1 MGMDGRQRADYGLD
15 APPVVRNLL
24 IAGIGGLVVWGTAVA
39 GLWSGSAGFT
49 FAGNEVHVGIAPAG
63 LWIGIGCLAMAVW
76 MIWSSRVGKVRERE
90 RLLDTLTWRGDE
102 QVLDLGCGRGLMLIG
117 AARRLRTGRA
127 FGIDLWRT
135 EDLGGNSPAAARANA
150 AIEGV
155 ADRVT
160 FGTADM
166 RALPLARASIDVVLS
181 QAAVHNIVDASGRRQ
196 ALEEVARVLRP
207 GGTVLLADIRHVDEY
222 AEVLRERGLTA
233 EVEGSVVGRGLLTMV
248 TFGALRPGVLR
259 ARRTEVSV
267 RTAESE
273 VPREDRQFGR

>member
-24 IAGIGGLVVWGTAVA
+24 IAGIGGLVVRGTAA
-39 GLWSGSAGFT
+39 ARLWSGDAGFT
-49 FAGNEVHVGIAPAG
+49 VAGNEVRVRIAPAG
-63 LWIGIGCLAMAVW
+63 LWIGIGCLAMAAW

-127 FGIDLWRT
+127 IGVDLWRT

-160 FGTADM
+160 FETADM
-166 RALPLARASIDVVLS
+166 RALPLASGSIDVVLS
-181 QAAVHNIVDASGRRQ
+181 QAAVHNIVEASGRRQ
-196 ALEEVARVLRP
+196 ALEEAARVLRP

-222 AEVLRERGLTA
+222 AAVLRERGLTA
-233 EVEGSVVGRGLLTMV
+233 EVEGSVVGRGLLALV

-259 ARRTEVSV
+259 GRRTLEAS
-267 RTAESE
+267 
-273 VPREDRQFGR
+273 

>member
-24 IAGIGGLVVWGTAVA
+24 IAGIGGVVVWGTAA
-39 GLWSGSAGFT
+39 ARLWSGEAGFT
-49 FAGNEVHVGIAPAG
+49 VARNEVRVGIAPAG
-63 LWIGIGCLAMAVW
+63 LWIGIGCLAMAAW
-76 MIWSSRVGKVRERE
+76 LIWSSRVGKVRERE
-90 RLLDTLTWRGDE
+90 RLLDTLIWRGDE

-127 FGIDLWRT
+127 IGVDLWRT

-160 FGTADM
+160 FETADM
-166 RALPLARASIDVVLS
+166 RALPLASGSIDVVLS
-181 QAAVHNIVDASGRRQ
+181 QAAVHSIVAASGRRQ

-222 AEVLRERGLTA
+222 AAVLRERGLTA
-233 EVEGSVVGRGLLTMV
+233 EVEGSVVGRGLLALV

-259 ARRTEVSV
+259 GRRTLEAS
-267 RTAESE
+267 
-273 VPREDRQFGR
+273 

>member
-24 IAGIGGLVVWGTAVA
+24 IAGIGGFIIWGTAKA
-39 GLWSGSAGFT
+39 HLWSGSAGFT
-49 FAGNEVHVGIAPAG
+49 VAGNEVHVGIAPAG
-63 LWIGIGCLAMAVW
+63 LGIGVGCLAMAAW

-127 FGIDLWRT
+127 IGVDLWRT
-135 EDLGGNSPAAARANA
+135 EDLGGNSPAAAQANA

-160 FGTADM
+160 FETADM
-166 RALPLARASIDVVLS
+166 RALPLASASIDVVLS
-181 QAAVHNIVDASGRRQ
+181 QAAVHNIAEPSGRRQ
-196 ALEEVARVLRP
+196 AMEEVARVLRP
-207 GGTVLLADIRHVDEY
+207 GGTVLLADIRHLDEY
-222 AEVLRERGLTA
+222 AAVLRERGFTA
-233 EVEGSVVGRGLLTMV
+233 EVEGSVIIRWMLALV

-259 ARRTEVSV
+259 GRRVEGPVGP
-267 RTAESE
+267 AESE
-273 VPREDRQFGR
+273 A

>member
-1 MGMDGRQRADYGLD
+1 MDGRPRADYGLD

-24 IAGIGGLVVWGTAVA
+24 VAGIGGLVVWGTAA
-39 GLWSGSAGFT
+39 AHLWSGSARFT
-49 FAGNEVHVGIAPAG
+49 LGGSEVRVGIAPAG
-63 LWIGIGCLAMAVW
+63 LWTGIGCLAMAAW

-127 FGIDLWRT
+127 IGVDLWRAA
-135 EDLGGNSPAAARANA
+135 DLGGNSPAAAQANA

-160 FGTADM
+160 FETADM
-166 RALPLARASIDVVLS
+166 RALPLASASIDVVLS
-181 QAAVHNIVDASGRRQ
+181 QAAVHNIAEASGRRQ
-196 ALEEVARVLRP
+196 ALDEVARVLRP
-207 GGTVLLADIRHVDEY
+207 GGTVLLADIRHLSEY
-222 AEVLRERGLTA
+222 AAVLRERGLTA
-233 EVEGSVVGRGLLTMV
+233 EVEGSVVGRALLALV

-259 ARRTEVSV
+259 GRRAEVSV
-267 RTAESE
+267 RIAESE
-273 VPREDRQFGR
+273 VPREDRR

>member
-1 MGMDGRQRADYGLD
+1 MGMDTRQRADYGLD

-24 IAGIGGLVVWGTAVA
+24 IAGIGGLGVWGTAVA
-39 GLWSGSAGFT
+39 GFWSGSAGFT
-49 FAGNEVHVGIAPAG
+49 FAGNEVRVGIAPAG

-127 FGIDLWRT
+127 IGIDLWRT

-150 AIEGV
+150 AVEGV

-160 FGTADM
+160 LETADM
-166 RALPLARASIDVVLS
+166 RALPLASASIDVVLS
-181 QAAVHNIVDASGRRQ
+181 QAAVHNIVEASGRRQ

-233 EVEGSVVGRGLLTMV
+233 DVEGSVIGRGLLAMV

-259 ARRTEVSV
+259 GRRVD
-267 RTAESE
+267 A
-273 VPREDRQFGR
+273 GR

>member
-24 IAGIGGLVVWGTAVA
+24 IAGMGGLVVWGTAVA
-39 GLWSGSAGFT
+39 RLWSGNAGFT
-49 FAGNEVHVGIAPAG
+49 FAGNEVRVGIAPAG
-63 LWIGIGCLAMAVW
+63 LWIGVGCLAMAAW

-127 FGIDLWRT
+127 IGVDLWRT
-135 EDLGGNSPAAARANA
+135 EDLGGNSPAAAQANA

-155 ADRVT
+155 ADRVR
-160 FGTADM
+160 FETADM
-166 RALPLARASIDVVLS
+166 RALPLASASIDVVLS
-181 QAAVHNIVDASGRRQ
+181 QAAVHNIVEASGRRQ

-207 GGTVLLADIRHVDEY
+207 GGTVLLADIRHLDEY
-222 AEVLRERGLTA
+222 AEVLREQGLMA
-233 EVEGSVVGRGLLTMV
+233 EVEGSVVGRGLLAMA

-259 ARRTEVSV
+259 GRRTEVSV
-267 RTAESE
+267 RAAEIGGAS
-273 VPREDRQFGR
+273 

>member
-24 IAGIGGLVVWGTAVA
+24 IAGIGGLVVWGTAAA

-49 FAGNEVHVGIAPAG
+49 FAGNEVRVGIAPAG

-127 FGIDLWRT
+127 IGIDLWRT
-135 EDLGGNSPAAARANA
+135 EDLGGNSPAGARANA

-160 FGTADM
+160 FETADM
-166 RALPLARASIDVVLS
+166 RALPLASASIDVVLS
-181 QAAVHNIVDASGRRQ
+181 QAAVHNIVEASGRRQ

-207 GGTVLLADIRHVDEY
+207 GGTVLLADIRHLDEY
-222 AEVLRERGLTA
+222 ARVLRERGLTA
-233 EVEGSVVGRGLLTMV
+233 EIEGSVVGRGLLAMV

-259 ARRTEVSV
+259 GRRTDV
-267 RTAESE
+267 
-273 VPREDRQFGR
+273 DL